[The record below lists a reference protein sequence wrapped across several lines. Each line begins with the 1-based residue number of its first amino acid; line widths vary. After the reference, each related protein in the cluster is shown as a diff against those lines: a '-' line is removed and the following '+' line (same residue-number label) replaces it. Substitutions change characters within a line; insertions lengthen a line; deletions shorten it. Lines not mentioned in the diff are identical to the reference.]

1 VQDENRRLE
10 YALVGTEACD
20 PNLFYSENRL
30 HDDGCFKQD
39 RERQSSSVGSYLTAG
54 LVPQGNCG
62 EDVAKIACTPIFD
75 SKRFG
80 CIGVCDRRRCKMR
93 FGATQTNPRHRQQ
106 LQTRTTVTPTTRGC
120 LAPDIESDLIHTEGT
135 RTSRPGVL
143 SGIEI
148 DRFEP
153 LIPCISEVVQDPQHI
168 VNDRS
173 GTNTRAWVRDEDYIK
188 KCGFTRWTRMETL
201 KFTFLREERSA

>member
-1 VQDENRRLE
+1 MPPHLRFKTVTEWHRRVRSTTIVRCDSELHRRT
-10 YALVGTEACD
+10 LVID
-20 PNLFYSENRL
+20 
-30 HDDGCFKQD
+30 
-39 RERQSSSVGSYLTAG
+39 SSS
-54 LVPQGNCG
+54 
-62 EDVAKIACTPIFD
+62 
-75 SKRFG
+75 
-80 CIGVCDRRRCKMR
+80 
-93 FGATQTNPRHRQQ
+93 RHVY
-106 LQTRTTVTPTTRGC
+106 TTVTPTTRRC

-135 RTSRPGVL
+135 RTSRPCGVL

-201 KFTFLREERSA
+201 KFTFLREKVA